1 MRQQKFQT
9 KCQGKFF
16 FFFLPKGNVFLMRI
30 MPSLLQKFSCGDYME
45 VHFNLFSLCKAL
57 LWKIVRLWKVF
68 EGLCVF
74 PGSAQVQHRG
84 WEWLVGKGGYKEE
97 EQGPVEIS
105 QVRKRFAC

>member
-1 MRQQKFQT
+1 MLQQKFQT
-9 KCQGKFF
+9 KCQGK

-45 VHFNLFSLCKAL
+45 VHFNLFSVCTAL
-57 LWKIVRLWKVF
+57 LWKIVRLWKVS

-74 PGSAQVQHRG
+74 PGSAQVQHGG